1 MFCDVEYMYMY
12 TKAVLLLYQHLPTL
26 FLVSV
31 FAEFL
36 LPTQSLFFAVSGDH
50 FVAPN
55 KCTSLISSYLHCR
68 PEDKYYYPSLHFMS
82 GSEGM
87 VKHGEVIA

>member
-1 MFCDVEYMYMY
+1 MY
-12 TKAVLLLYQHLPTL
+12 TTAVLLLYQHLPTL
-26 FLVSV
+26 CLVRDC
-31 FAEFL
+31 L
-36 LPTQSLFFAVSGDH
+36 QSSFYPLKVLFFTVSGDH

-55 KCTSLISSYLHCR
+55 KCTRLISSYLHCR